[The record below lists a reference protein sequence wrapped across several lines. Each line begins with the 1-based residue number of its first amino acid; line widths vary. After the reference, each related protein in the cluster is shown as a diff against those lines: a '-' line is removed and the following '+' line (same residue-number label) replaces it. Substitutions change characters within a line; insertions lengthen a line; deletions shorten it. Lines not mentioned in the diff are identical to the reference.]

1 MPENK
6 YITGA
11 RGLVFREP
19 LVFEIGSPGRSGASV
34 PEAGVADVDPSA
46 HYGEMARADI
56 PGFPE
61 AAESE
66 VVRHFVRL
74 SLLNLNVDSGM
85 YPLGSCTM
93 KYNPKCN
100 EKWAMLPGF
109 AEGHPY
115 QPVELMQ
122 GALEMMS
129 SLENYLAEICGMDAV
144 TLQPA
149 AGAHGELTG
158 LMLIDAYHRSRGDYN
173 RTTVLV
179 PDSAHGTNPASSRLA
194 GFEVKQVES
203 DARGLISAQAVER
216 LCNETTAALM
226 VTNPNTLGLF
236 ESEIC
241 DIAKALHERGALL
254 YGDGANLNALLGKA
268 RPGDMG
274 MDAIQI
280 NLHKTFSTPHGGGGP
295 GSGPVAVNKI
305 LEPFLPIPRIE
316 KRGDLF
322 ALIDDRPQSIGKMRS
337 FFGNFGVMVK
347 AYSYIRSMG
356 AEGLRRAAELAVLNA
371 NYMRKKLSKTY
382 YVPYDRPVMHECV
395 FSDRNLKDTG
405 VTTLDIAKRLIDYGF
420 HPPTIY
426 FPLVVHGALMIEP
439 TETETPET
447 IDAFI
452 EAMEIIAEEAR
463 SNPDLV
469 HSAPHNTLLRRL
481 DETQAARKPVL
492 RWQKTT

>member
-1 MPENK
+1 MSNNK

-19 LVFEIGSPGRSGASV
+19 LLFEIGSPGRSGASL
-34 PEAGVADVDPSA
+34 PEAGVADVDPSK
-46 HYGEMARADI
+46 HYGDMARADI
-56 PGFPE
+56 PGFPQ

-74 SLLNLNVDSGM
+74 SQLNFCIDSGM

-93 KYNPKCN
+93 KYNPKCH
-100 EKWAMLPGF
+100 EKWAGLPGF
-109 AEGHPY
+109 ADGHPY
-115 QPVELMQ
+115 QPIELMQ
-122 GALEMMS
+122 GALEMMN

-158 LMLIDAYHRSRGDYN
+158 LMLIDAYHRSRGDNN

-203 DARGLISAQAVER
+203 DERGLISAEAIR
-216 LCNETTAALM
+216 KLCDESTAALM

-274 MDAIQI
+274 MDVIQI
-280 NLHKTFSTPHGGGGP
+280 NLHKTFATPHGGGGP
-295 GSGPVAVNKI
+295 GSGPVAIKKI
-305 LEPFLPIPRIE
+305 LEPFLPVPRIE
-316 KRGDLF
+316 KLGPKFVLT
-322 ALIDDRPQSIGKMRS
+322 DDIPQSIGKIRS
-337 FFGNFGVMVK
+337 FFGNFGVMIK

-356 AEGLRRAAELAVLNA
+356 PDGLARAAEMAVMNA
-371 NYMRKKLSKTY
+371 NYIRKKLSRTY
-382 YVPYDRPVMHECV
+382 HVPYDRPVMHECV
-395 FSDRNLKDTG
+395 LSDRGLKDTG

-426 FPLVVHGALMIEP
+426 FPLVVHGSLMIEP

-452 EAMEIIAEEAR
+452 EAMEKIAQEAR
-463 SNPDLV
+463 TNPDIV
-469 HSAPHNTLLRRL
+469 KNAPQNTMLRRL
-481 DETQAARKPVL
+481 DETQAARKPTL
-492 RWQKTT
+492 RWTKPA